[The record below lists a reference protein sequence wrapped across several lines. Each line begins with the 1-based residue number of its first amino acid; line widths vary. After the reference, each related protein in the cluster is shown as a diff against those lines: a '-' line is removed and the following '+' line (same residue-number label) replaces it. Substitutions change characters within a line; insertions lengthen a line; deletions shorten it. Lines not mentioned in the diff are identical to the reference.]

1 MDLVLLLSIPLLM
14 LPSVLSIAFP
24 DENPSLNR
32 TAGAL
37 IPVFIVIGIAVENLF
52 INIKSGFPAHWGK
65 WVSWAA
71 VLLLLAGSAK
81 INAQLVFVD
90 YYQQFKTNAWNTS
103 EIGQVINQFSETI
116 GDEDQAWVVPYP
128 HWVDTRLV
136 GIQAVQEVKDFALW
150 RNDISLTID
159 VAVPKLFIYKPEDLD
174 TYEVLQDLYPD
185 GTNKIYHSA
194 VEGRDFMLYY
204 VFR

>member
-1 MDLVLLLSIPLLM
+1 
-14 LPSVLSIAFP
+14 
-24 DENPSLNR
+24 
-32 TAGAL
+32 
-37 IPVFIVIGIAVENLF
+37 VI
-52 INIKSGFPAHWGK
+52 
-65 WVSWAA
+65 
-71 VLLLLAGSAK
+71 
-81 INAQLVFVD
+81 
-90 YYQQFKTNAWNTS
+90 Y
-103 EIGQVINQFSETI
+103 QFSETI

-136 GIQAVQEVKDFALW
+136 GIQAVHEVKDFALW
-150 RNDISLTID
+150 RDDISLTID
-159 VAVPKLFIYKPEDLD
+159 VAAPKLFIYKPEDLD